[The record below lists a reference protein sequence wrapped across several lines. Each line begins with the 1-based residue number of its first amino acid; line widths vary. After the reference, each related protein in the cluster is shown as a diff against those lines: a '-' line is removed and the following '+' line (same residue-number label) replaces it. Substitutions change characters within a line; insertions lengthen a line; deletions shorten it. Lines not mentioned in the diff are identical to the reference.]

1 VRSRCEKCGQE
12 IRPWWARADHGLSG
26 RQWEYVGLFCEGLRR
41 KEIAERLCV
50 CMSSVMFQV
59 TAIGKVWGVKGMRQ
73 IAVKAGELVNER

>member
-1 VRSRCEKCGQE
+1 
-12 IRPWWARADHGLSG
+12 
-26 RQWEYVGLFCEGLRR
+26 VGLFCEGLRR